1 MVQPIYQRDIDR
13 YRDDIKQ
20 NGINGVIRTYADL
33 QEKGHG
39 YAGWAKGVAEASGL
53 NTGGLGGTVTGR
65 AAVLYMKSTS
75 GREFGKAESGHITL

>member
-1 MVQPIYQRDIDR
+1 MVQPIYTHDIAR
-13 YRDDIKQ
+13 YRRQIEQEGVQGAIKMY
-20 NGINGVIRTYADL
+20 VDL

-53 NTGGLGGTVTGR
+53 NTGCFGGTITGR

-75 GREFGKAESGHITL
+75 GRGFRKTKLS